1 MQWIVHARFLR
12 HSVRAPICWNP
23 RQHGVDPPIGG
34 GVSGTF
40 RRGAYV
46 PTRTS
51 PFNRPTPRCVRL
63 LTVCPAVPTY
73 PRVRLAPGG
82 FAWSPHGSGVSS
94 PAPSTSLCVS
104 EWFPFIRTVWVLS
117 SSAVVGPLF
126 LFCLFSRLDGM
137 TMSWRKQDKA
147 YSIDAGLFYGSDP
160 TCCCALFCPR
170 NRLSHRV
177 PRRPGPWAS
186 ISWHP
191 RHISRSD
198 PSGIVVFVLPHSQV
212 CSRICRACSVSR
224 CRLASAVQC
233 SCFNRS

>member
-1 MQWIVHARFLR
+1 MTPWVGSFFTGSIDVTVQTCGDLGTIRPLVEGQPSTEFPLQTV
-12 HSVRAPICWNP
+12 SVPSNVNSYA
-23 RQHGVDPPIGG
+23 
-34 GVSGTF
+34 
-40 RRGAYV
+40 
-46 PTRTS
+46 
-51 PFNRPTPRCVRL
+51 
-63 LTVCPAVPTY
+63 
-73 PRVRLAPGG
+73 
-82 FAWSPHGSGVSS
+82 
-94 PAPSTSLCVS
+94 STSLCVS

-212 CSRICRACSVSR
+212 CSRICRARSVSR